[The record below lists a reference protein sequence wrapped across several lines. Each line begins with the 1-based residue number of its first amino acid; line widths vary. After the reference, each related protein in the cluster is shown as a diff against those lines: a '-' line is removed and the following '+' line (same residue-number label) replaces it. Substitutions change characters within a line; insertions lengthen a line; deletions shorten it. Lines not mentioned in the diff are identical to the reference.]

1 MTVWWERGRRP
12 DQLPAIEQGEPR
24 LVPGGRAALIAVVR
38 ARIAGFTPDWR
49 PAKEGD
55 AGDALIKLFGTQLEP
70 VLARIER
77 LDERALIEFLS
88 TAGLSLPGARPAS
101 ALVAFEV
108 APAAPAPVVVPP
120 GFQLASAAADGSP
133 DDVIWE
139 TQRTLAAIP
148 GEVAELFVHDGETIR
163 PVEPAAPFE
172 PFGPEQRAG
181 SYLLIGLDAPLAPSP
196 TLSLGVLLADAA
208 TAPTPVA
215 EGGEPGATASRPVLR
230 WEALAAGGFQPV
242 EVITDG
248 SALLARTGIV
258 ELRLPRG
265 FPPDRPAAAGEG
277 EPRRWLRLR
286 LLQGR
291 RESPTPIAR
300 LLLNVVSALA
310 ARSIRDEL
318 PTPLGASAPR
328 QWRLSQTPVLEGS
341 LVLVVDEGIEA
352 FDDAEEDVAAAGFCR
367 WHAVETL
374 SGQPPDAR
382 VYVLDP
388 ATGIISFGDNRTGRA
403 PPAGIRNI
411 VARLY
416 QVAAGRASA
425 VEAESIT
432 RMLRS
437 IPHLRGVTNPLPASG
452 GVDTGTLEA
461 ILASGPALV
470 RARGRAV
477 SPDDMA
483 LLAGQAPG
491 ADVARAFALRGVDP
505 ALPGARMPGVV
516 GLFVVPRRRPGDPAA
531 GPPVADQ
538 ATLGAAAAALARDLA
553 PLGARVV
560 AGNPRYHR
568 VRIEAAVEIDA
579 VADAGAVMRV
589 LFDALDRYLDPYRGG
604 EAGDGWGLGAPLR
617 HARLVRRLHDASA
630 AVRSVPYLAI
640 NLDGHRHEAC
650 ADAPL
655 SLYGLPW
662 PDGHELIPQIAEI
675 QP

>member
-12 DQLPAIEQGEPR
+12 GQPPAVEKGEPR
-24 LVPGGRAALIAVVR
+24 LVRGGRAALIAALR
-38 ARIAGFTPDWR
+38 ARIPGFTPDWR
-49 PAKEGD
+49 PATEGD

-88 TAGLSLPGARPAS
+88 TAGLSLPGARPAI

-108 APAAPAPVVVPP
+108 AAAAPAPVVVPP

-148 GEVAELFVHDGETIR
+148 GKVAELFVHDGETIR
-163 PVEPAAPFE
+163 AVDPAAPFE

-181 SYLLIGLDAPLAPSP
+181 SYLLIGLDAALAPSP
-196 TLSLGVLLADAA
+196 TLSLGVLLADAGA
-208 TAPTPVA
+208 APAPVA
-215 EGGEPGATASRPVLR
+215 EGGEPGAASSHPVLR
-230 WEALAAGGFQPV
+230 WEVLAGGRFQPV

-265 FPPDRPAAAGEG
+265 FPPDRLAAAGEG
-277 EPRRWLRLR
+277 EARRWLRLQ
-286 LLQGR
+286 LIQGR

-300 LLLNVVSALA
+300 LLLNVVPVLA
-310 ARSIRDEL
+310 ARNIRDEL

-328 QWRLSQTPVLEGS
+328 QWRLSQTPVLDGS
-341 LVLVVDEGIEA
+341 LVLEVDEGIEA
-352 FDDAEEDVAAAGFCR
+352 FEDAEADVAAAGFRR

-374 SGQPPDAR
+374 AGQPPDAR

-388 ATGIISFGDNRTGRA
+388 AAGIISFGDNQTGRA
-403 PPAGIRNI
+403 PPAGTRNI

-452 GVDTGTLEA
+452 GVDAGTLEA
-461 ILASGPALV
+461 ILASGPALA

-477 SPDDMA
+477 SPGDMA

-538 ATLGAAAAALARDLA
+538 ATLGAAAAALARDLG
-553 PLGARVV
+553 PLGTRVV
-560 AGNPRYHR
+560 ADHPRYHR

-579 VADAGAVMRV
+579 AADAGAVMRV
-589 LFDALDRYLDPYRGG
+589 LFDALDRYLDPHRGG
-604 EAGDGWGLGAPLR
+604 DRKAVDAGKSRCTPGR
-617 HARLVRRLHDASA
+617 SARGVAQRR
-630 AVRSVPYLAI
+630 RFCPPEFC
-640 NLDGHRHEAC
+640 R
-650 ADAPL
+650 
-655 SLYGLPW
+655 
-662 PDGHELIPQIAEI
+662 
-675 QP
+675 